1 MKTNRKMDDA
11 CYITGW
17 CVIGVFLFCKILSST
32 ANLSVQRGFV
42 PCLFHMITGS
52 YCPGCGGTRAVTA
65 LLNGHLLQSFVFH
78 PLVLYT
84 AVIGGW
90 FMLTQ
95 TIERIS
101 AGKCRIGLHYRNR
114 YVWIAAGILVVNFL
128 VKNMALLIWHVDLL
142 KMF

>member
-1 MKTNRKMDDA
+1 M
-11 CYITGW
+11 
-17 CVIGVFLFCKILSST
+17 
-32 ANLSVQRGFV
+32 
-42 PCLFHMITGS
+42 
-52 YCPGCGGTRAVTA
+52 TA

-114 YVWIAAGILVVNFL
+114 YVWLAAGILVVNFL